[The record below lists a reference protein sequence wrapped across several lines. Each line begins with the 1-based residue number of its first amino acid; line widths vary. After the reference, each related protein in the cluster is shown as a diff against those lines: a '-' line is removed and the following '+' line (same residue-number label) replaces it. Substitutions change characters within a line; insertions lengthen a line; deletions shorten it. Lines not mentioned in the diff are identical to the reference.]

1 MKKGKLFFLIILSI
15 FIIPTCT
22 LAKEEVYYTNDNGV
36 SLTEK
41 EYNFI
46 SEMYWDGFQKFVTK
60 ELYADLKSD
69 DIFSHPIEKKV
80 FEYNPKITRGDKVE
94 DAAREL
100 VITKSCADNC
110 LITVIYTW
118 KGTPTVKSYDV
129 IGAYF
134 ENTSLQ
140 NSPFTIAVSSVEQKF
155 ITDYKKASNGLGA
168 SFKMIQGNDAQITH
182 SFRVSKGGH
191 VYASYQHAMDDVSY
205 EDSIDYTFSR
215 FGYGNV
221 FQFSEK
227 SRKYYD
233 EMNGVDI
240 EV

>member
-1 MKKGKLFFLIILSI
+1 MKIRNLFFLILLSI
-15 FIIPTCT
+15 FTIPTCA
-22 LAKEEVYYTNDNGV
+22 LAKDEAYYTNDNGV

-46 SEMYWDGFQKFVTK
+46 SEMYWDGFQKFITK
-60 ELYADLKSD
+60 ELYADLSSD
-69 DIFSHPIEKKV
+69 DIFSHPIESKFIEFK
-80 FEYNPKITRGDKVE
+80 PSLTRGTKVE
-94 DAAREL
+94 DAARL
-100 VITKSCADNC
+100 LKISKSCSSNC
-110 LITVIYTW
+110 LITTYFQW
-118 KGTPTVKSYDV
+118 KGAPTVKSYDI

-140 NSPFTIAVSSVEQKF
+140 NSPFTVVASSIEQKLVD
-155 ITDYKKASNGLGA
+155 DYKKASNGLGA
-168 SFKMIQGNDAQITH
+168 SFKMVQGNDAEVTQ
-182 SFRVSKGGH
+182 SFRVSLGGH